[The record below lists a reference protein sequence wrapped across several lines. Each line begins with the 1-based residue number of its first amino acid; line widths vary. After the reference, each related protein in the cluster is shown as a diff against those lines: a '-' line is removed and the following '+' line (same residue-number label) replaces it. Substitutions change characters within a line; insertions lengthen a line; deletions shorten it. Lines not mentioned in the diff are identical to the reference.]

1 MSWMRLLLILLFI
14 PNLLVAQMID
24 PKKGDPLSDKPFFD
38 DEFIKW
44 QQIKRI
50 KGSIIYMLADG
61 SIVNTNYSLVYTFD
75 IEGRLTQYYET
86 IQDDGS
92 KDTTWNFYEYDKKSQ
107 LVEHKKCFGENCTS
121 YQEEYDDN
129 GYIKIKQELN
139 IDNAGKTTL
148 TYRDSLL
155 SFCNDT
161 ILIQKYF
168 NNSGAYFCTE
178 ETQFDYMKRPIS
190 KSKRYFYSSDICN
203 EMNQYNNEGKLS
215 QKITFEGAHSST
227 MEKRNLTYDG
237 VGNLIKQELFKNDK
251 LFEETE
257 FLCNEKGVLESI
269 ISQDYEQGKVTIIR
283 FSEISFY

>member
-1 MSWMRLLLILLFI
+1 MSWMRLLLLLLFI

-24 PKKGDPLSDKPFFD
+24 PKKGDPLSDKPFYD

-44 QQIKRI
+44 QQIKSI

-61 SIVNTNYSLVYTFD
+61 SIVNTNYSMVNLFD
-75 IEGRLTQYYET
+75 TEGRLIQQYEA

-92 KDTTWNFYEYDKKSQ
+92 KDTTWNFYKYDENSQ
-107 LVEHKKCFGENCTS
+107 LVEHKKCFGENCSS

-129 GYIKIKQELN
+129 GFITIKQAFN

-155 SFCNDT
+155 TFCNDT
-161 ILIQKYF
+161 LLIQKYF
-168 NNSGAYFCTE
+168 NNSGAYFYTE
-178 ETQFDYMKRPIS
+178 ETQLDYMKRPIS
-190 KSKRYFYSSDICN
+190 KSKRYFYSSEIWN

-215 QKITFEGAHSST
+215 QKIIFEGANSLP
-227 MEKRNLTYDG
+227 MEKTNYTYDSL
-237 VGNLIKQELFKNDK
+237 GNLLKQELFKNEI
-251 LFEETE
+251 LFKEAE
-257 FLCNEKGVLESI
+257 FLCNEKGIIESI